1 MAGTQASDAG
11 RQLARA
17 RWGTRVLDRAVETVV
32 ERRDGLDARQ
42 LARLKAAITEE
53 ERDGGNG

>member
-17 RWGTRVLDRAVETVV
+17 RWGTRVLARAVETVV
-32 ERRDGLDARQ
+32 ERQDGLDKEQR
-42 LARLKAAITEE
+42 ARLEAAITEE
-53 ERDGGNG
+53 ERDG